1 MSEKVFFL
9 WSYSDIAHL
18 HTRVPSFHYTMGVYL
33 GGINST
39 AAGNLVKLHK
49 GKRITSPKKT
59 KKYVGG
65 GSPI

>member
-39 AAGNLVKLHK
+39 AGNLVKKLRGK
-49 GKRITSPKKT
+49 GVTQKKT